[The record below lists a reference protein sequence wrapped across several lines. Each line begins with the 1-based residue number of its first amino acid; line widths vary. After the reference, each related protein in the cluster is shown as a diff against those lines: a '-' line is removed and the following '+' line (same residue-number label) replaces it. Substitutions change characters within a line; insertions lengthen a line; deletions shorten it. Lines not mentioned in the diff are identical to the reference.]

1 MELFKGQSLLEFTER
16 FKTDLDC
23 EEYLASLKQEDGIF
37 TASKTH
43 NSKKYTITQIRRN
56 RRKIT
61 EEITNKKTIYE
72 IITYQFIFN
81 RDSEFL

>member
-16 FKTDLDC
+16 FKTNLDC

-43 NSKKYTITQIRRN
+43 NSKEYTITQIRRN
-56 RRKIT
+56 KKEVIK
-61 EEITNKKTIYE
+61 EIKNEKTKKTIYE
-72 IITYQFIFN
+72 IITY
-81 RDSEFL
+81 

>member
-23 EEYLASLKQEDGIF
+23 EEYLASLKWEDGIF

-43 NSKKYTITQIRRN
+43 NSKEYTITQIRRN
-56 RRKIT
+56 KKEVIK
-61 EEITNKKTIYE
+61 EIKNEKTNEKTIYE
-72 IITYQFIFN
+72 IITY
-81 RDSEFL
+81 